1 MESIRT
7 EHHDKIMIRAT
18 KQGTGEVP
26 MDALQPMAFDMM
38 GDGIGGFPQFNEF
51 ELPPLDGGGLGMAF
65 DMSQH
70 MDAVGMSQMGEGI
83 QYQQQM
89 LQ

>member
-1 MESIRT
+1 
-7 EHHDKIMIRAT
+7 
-18 KQGTGEVP
+18 

-65 DMSQH
+65 DMSQQ